1 MAIVATAACPPSL
14 KGPLTAG
21 PADTRPPRL
30 QRALAAASGG
40 VSGYGGGDVP
50 DLPPWPGLGGVA
62 GDTGRPWTGL
72 SRAMEYRNDGLLTDF
87 RSVVPDMLYSG
98 GSE

>member
-62 GDTGRPWTGL
+62 GDTGRPG
-72 SRAMEYRNDGLLTDF
+72 AAVDGPVAGDG
-87 RSVVPDMLYSG
+87 VPKRWFVD
-98 GSE
+98 